1 MQIYLQYKYLL
12 TNAYCI
18 EYPEQK
24 WNQWSMK
31 RKRQW
36 FSTKK
41 GCRYEEPDWKWGDRG
56 SRRKWVKIL
65 PLAFPRQHVEGAHTT
80 PRQCGGGFVI
90 VPEIKCPIFQVE
102 TKHKMPL
109 PTIHRVKSHIQT
121 DSRLFWH
128 NSEMKIW
135 PLIWGGGVQ
144 SNFHQGLLG
153 SSNVNTGKKL
163 QTSRGTGHRS
173 TGRPCVSFLRE
184 WLASFKFGHWDNR
197 LVRGHRGSTEI

>member
-1 MQIYLQYKYLL
+1 MKNEKKKAKKVNEFLPRKVVDMRNQIE
-12 TNAYCI
+12 N
-18 EYPEQK
+18 E
-24 WNQWSMK
+24 
-31 RKRQW
+31 
-36 FSTKK
+36 
-41 GCRYEEPDWKWGDRG
+41 GDRG

-65 PLAFPRQHVEGAHTT
+65 PLAFPRQHVEGARTT

-109 PTIHRVKSHIQT
+109 PTIHKVKSHIQT

-128 NSEMKIW
+128 NSKMKIL
-135 PLIWGGGVQ
+135 PLIWGSRVQ

-163 QTSRGTGHRS
+163 QPARRHEELGKGQQ
-173 TGRPCVSFLRE
+173 V
-184 WLASFKFGHWDNR
+184 
-197 LVRGHRGSTEI
+197 VRACLF